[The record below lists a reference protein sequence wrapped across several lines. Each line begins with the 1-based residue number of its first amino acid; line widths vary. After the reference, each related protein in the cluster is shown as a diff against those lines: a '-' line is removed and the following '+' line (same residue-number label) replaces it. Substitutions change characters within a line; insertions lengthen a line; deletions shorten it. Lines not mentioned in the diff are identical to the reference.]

1 MRWLYLYLALG
12 MAWASGS
19 WFGLVNQASPEF
31 FAMSL
36 GMVPLAGVMMG
47 GNGSGAT
54 ATVPDFAQTIQ
65 AAIGSGGGG
74 GVLPPSYD
82 HGTPDPEWL
91 MWVKGSF
98 DVFMK
103 VALFFFHWILMSG
116 ALPFGDAY
124 FGDAPAVGPFLDAIG
139 LGNLTLAALMSW
151 ILSVVAIL
159 IPVCLW
165 YMAFTTNVLGNFKGF
180 WQSSPVNRI
189 LFVSVML
196 TYVGILSMEWTILY
210 GRIEQLST
218 AASSALPSFIERPN
232 PLVMVVLSFLV
243 SLITFVL
250 GALTAKLIIALE
262 RKYQI

>member
-1 MRWLYLYLALG
+1 MELRYGVFGGFTFGAVGILMAAGIPLSPELIFGLGALPLVG
-12 MAWASGS
+12 MATS
-19 WFGLVNQASPEF
+19 
-31 FAMSL
+31 
-36 GMVPLAGVMMG
+36 
-47 GNGSGAT
+47 GNGSSA
-54 ATVPDFAQTIQ
+54 AEIQDFAQTIQ
-65 AAIGSGGGG
+65 DAIGGHAGNGDN
-74 GVLPPSYD
+74 PPL
-82 HGTPDPEWL
+82 GRPDPEWL

>member
-1 MRWLYLYLALG
+1 MVSRLIIMGSLILG
-12 MAWASGS
+12 AVGVLVAAGIPLSPELI
-19 WFGLVNQASPEF
+19 FGLGALPL
-31 FAMSL
+31 L
-36 GMVPLAGVMMG
+36 GVSYA
-47 GNGSGAT
+47 GNGSST
-54 ATVPDFAQTIQ
+54 AEIQDFSQTIQ
-65 AAIGSGGGG
+65 DAIGGYDGNGDN
-74 GVLPPSYD
+74 PPLER
-82 HGTPDPEWL
+82 PDPEWL

-103 VALFFFHWILMSG
+103 VALFFFHWILLSG

-196 TYVGILSMEWTILY
+196 TYVGILSMEWTILF

-232 PLVMVVLSFLV
+232 PMVMVVLSFLV